1 VLELIKR
8 FGKGYGGRCAIG
20 VITKALEV
28 VFNLIAPV
36 IVARMI
42 DIGVGTHDTGYVIRM
57 GAVLIALSLVGYAFT
72 LVCQKMAALISQGM
86 GTDLR
91 RALFHHVSSFGAAE
105 VDEFGTASLVTRVT
119 NDVNQIQ
126 VAVALAIRQLVRWPL
141 LAVGSMVAALMLNL
155 RLGLIFLVCTP
166 LIGLVFWYVMSR
178 SVPFFQ
184 TMQGKLDRISRI
196 AREGLSGARVIRSFR
211 REDAEKARFHEVAVD
226 QTDTAIAVSN
236 LSAWLS
242 PSTFLVMNL
251 GIVAILWAGGR
262 QVDAGL
268 MSQGEI
274 VAFVNYMIQ
283 TLQSV
288 VYVANLVVIFTRASA
303 SAQRIVEVLD
313 AKPAVTEKPGA
324 VAPQEDAAASSQ
336 ALVFDHVCFAYAG
349 SSADALHEVSFALP
363 AGHEL
368 GIIGGTGSGKSTLA
382 GLVLRLYDVRSGSV
396 AVCGQDVRDWP
407 LAALRQVVS
416 IVPQQASLVTGTI
429 RSNLLWRDG
438 GASDDALWQALELAQ
453 AADFV
458 RKKPGGLDAVVEA
471 GGKNF
476 SGGQR
481 QRLTIA
487 RALVGSP
494 QLVVLDDAASALDFA
509 TDAALRHAL
518 RSLRPAVSSVVI
530 SQRVSAVMDA
540 DLVLVLDHGAAIG
553 LGTHR
558 ELLDGCPLYREI
570 CLTQLRPEELGR
582 DEVPLA
588 GARGGDI

>member
-1 VLELIKR
+1 
-8 FGKGYGGRCAIG
+8 
-20 VITKALEV
+20 
-28 VFNLIAPV
+28 
-36 IVARMI
+36 
-42 DIGVGTHDTGYVIRM
+42 
-57 GAVLIALSLVGYAFT
+57 
-72 LVCQKMAALISQGM
+72 
-86 GTDLR
+86 
-91 RALFHHVSSFGAAE
+91 
-105 VDEFGTASLVTRVT
+105 
-119 NDVNQIQ
+119 
-126 VAVALAIRQLVRWPL
+126 
-141 LAVGSMVAALMLNL
+141 
-155 RLGLIFLVCTP
+155 
-166 LIGLVFWYVMSR
+166 
-178 SVPFFQ
+178 
-184 TMQGKLDRISRI
+184 
-196 AREGLSGARVIRSFR
+196 
-211 REDAEKARFHEVAVD
+211 
-226 QTDTAIAVSN
+226 
-236 LSAWLS
+236 
-242 PSTFLVMNL
+242 
-251 GIVAILWAGGR
+251 
-262 QVDAGL
+262 

-518 RSLRPAVSSVVI
+518 RSLRPAASSVVI

-558 ELLDGCPLYREI
+558 ELLNSCPLYREI